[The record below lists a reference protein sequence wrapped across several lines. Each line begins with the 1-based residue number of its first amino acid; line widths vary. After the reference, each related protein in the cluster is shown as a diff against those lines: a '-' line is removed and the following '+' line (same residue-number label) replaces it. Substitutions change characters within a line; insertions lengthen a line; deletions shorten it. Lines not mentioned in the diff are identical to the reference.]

1 MRTYIELISALATVT
16 GSEMSVAE
24 VPFNRTTAAADPN
37 QNTTT
42 TTCMLDDLTDV
53 YFRQELAIIPTT
65 IILSLS
71 VLTYGLRIIARLL
84 TKQRIWW
91 DDTLMGIGLL
101 LSFEPAICQY
111 LCNYTPP
118 PFPP

>member
-1 MRTYIELISALATVT
+1 MTTTY
-16 GSEMSVAE
+16 
-24 VPFNRTTAAADPN
+24 PN
-37 QNTTT
+37 PDTTT
-42 TTCMLDDLTDV
+42 TICMLDDLTDV

-91 DDTLMGIGLL
+91 DDALMGVGLL

-111 LCNYTPP
+111 LRKPPP
-118 PFPP
+118 PFFFWPASKIPLRYATSEYHI